1 MRRAVDLSSVADAQ
15 NGERNGN
22 KVESINTLMYES
34 KRCKMLS
41 ISNPYAAH
49 RFNMRYNDDAME
61 WLEEQYNDAVS
72 NLAEQA
78 AAVYSKAES
87 NATEEQYNRMMEQYD
102 NIPVIEFREFDEMF
116 YSDDDIQACYR
127 LSDYIEALESF
138 IEDWSAL
145 AW

>member
-1 MRRAVDLSSVADAQ
+1 
-15 NGERNGN
+15 
-22 KVESINTLMYES
+22 
-34 KRCKMLS
+34 MLS